1 MIKFETYLETLD
13 NNTIIKMYEL
23 IFKNPISNYIEMSRH
38 QMIEEMIEEISH
50 EAIKL

>member
-23 IFKNPISNYIEMSRH
+23 IFKNPISNYIEKERS
-38 QMIEEMIEEISH
+38 QMIDEILD
-50 EAIKL
+50 EITN

>member
-23 IFKNPISNYIEMSRH
+23 IFKNPISNYIEMERG
-38 QMIEEMIEEISH
+38 QMIDEILD
-50 EAIKL
+50 EITN